1 MNKKSS
7 SITVFMVVSALCLFV
22 IPISLHAIQL
32 LVPEFLPVP
41 RYRNGTIEVN
51 KDPFP
56 PLQVALD
63 LIFYA
68 LTRFLSLPIFYV
80 LLYMF
85 VFLSSE
91 VEKFKYELK
100 NGAYRTEHKAR
111 KKAIELRELVEAT
124 EKAFCV
130 FLALY
135 ITMLL
140 LTSAL
145 EIFSIVEKIETV
157 ISENHTTY
165 SMPGIAVESRLQML
179 DIGSQN
185 ITVIQQ
191 R

>member
-1 MNKKSS
+1 M
-7 SITVFMVVSALCLFV
+7 IVSALCLFV

-32 LVPEFLPVP
+32 MVPDFLPVP

-68 LTRFLSLPIFYV
+68 LTRLLSLPIFYAF
-80 LLYMF
+80 LYML

-91 VEKFKYELK
+91 VEKFKHELE
-100 NGAYRTEHKAR
+100 NGGYPTEDKAR
-111 KKAIELRELVEAT
+111 EKAIQLRKLVEAT
-124 EKAFCV
+124 EKAFGV

-135 ITMLL
+135 IAMLL

-145 EIFSIVEKIETV
+145 EIFSIVEKVETV

-165 SMPGIAVESRLQML
+165 SISAITVESRLQTL
-179 DIGSQN
+179 DIGPQN
-185 ITVIQQ
+185 ITVIPH

>member
-1 MNKKSS
+1 M
-7 SITVFMVVSALCLFV
+7 IVSALCLLV
-22 IPISLHAIQL
+22 IPISLHATQL
-32 LVPEFLPVP
+32 LAPKFLPLP

-68 LTRFLSLPIFYV
+68 LTRLLSLPIFYV
-80 LLYMF
+80 FLYML

-91 VEKFKYELK
+91 VEKFKDELK
-100 NGAYRTEHKAR
+100 HRRYRTEHKAR
-111 KKAIELRELVEAT
+111 KRAIELRELVEAT
-124 EKAFCV
+124 EKAFGV

-135 ITMLL
+135 IAMLL

-145 EIFSIVEKIETV
+145 EIFSIVEKVETV

-165 SMPGIAVESRLQML
+165 SISAITVESRLQTL

-185 ITVIQQ
+185 ITVISH

>member
-1 MNKKSS
+1 M
-7 SITVFMVVSALCLFV
+7 IVSAVCLFV

-32 LVPEFLPVP
+32 MVPDFLPLP

-51 KDPFP
+51 KEPFP

-68 LTRFLSLPIFYV
+68 LTRVLSLPIFYV
-80 LLYMF
+80 FLYML

-91 VEKFKYELK
+91 VNKFKDELK
-100 NGAYRTEHKAR
+100 NRDYRTEDKAR
-111 KKAIELRELVEAT
+111 KRAIQLRALVKAT

-130 FLALY
+130 ILALY
-135 ITMLL
+135 IVMFLL
-140 LTSAL
+140 DSAL
-145 EIFSIVEKIETV
+145 EIFSMIEKVEKLT
-157 ISENHTTY
+157 SGNHTTQ
-165 SMPGIAVESRLQML
+165 SSLQTT

-185 ITVIQQ
+185 NTLISH